1 MTEYD
6 LASIDILHE
15 ADKVFSSTNFYY
27 ENIRKPQTSWKLV
40 SWIVRFSS
48 LESNS
53 KLVAAAIGSF
63 YNVKNGYAH
72 PSYDAISKRTGLGL
86 TTIYKAVSEMKLSGE
101 WIVIPITGQNLW
113 KKNNRY
119 IPLHPI
125 VVAPGSLSSDR
136 VNENGLW
143 RSSHRGN
150 FYVDNVHKT
159 LLPITRTTENIT
171 FKNDKETIK
180 NNLDSY
186 HSWIRRNR
194 KAWTNWTGK

>member
-1 MTEYD
+1 VAEYD
-6 LASIDILHE
+6 LASINIFNE
-15 ADKVFSSTNFYY
+15 ADKVFSSTQLYY

-40 SWIVRFSS
+40 SWIIRFSS
-48 LESNS
+48 LQSNS
-53 KLVAAAIGSF
+53 KLVSAAIGSF

-119 IPLHPI
+119 IPLHPA
-125 VVAPGSLSSDR
+125 VKTTGGMSADH

-143 RSSHRGN
+143 MSSHREN
-150 FYVDNVHKT
+150 FYVDNIHKK
-159 LLPITRTTENIT
+159 LIPITQSTEIIT
-171 FKNDKETIK
+171 FKNNKETIK

-186 HSWIRRNR
+186 HSWVRRNR
-194 KAWTNWTGK
+194 KLWNNWAGN